1 MKEYPKI
8 ETLFNR
14 DEKFKLTSEVR
25 SPVFATIKSWVVTEK
40 IDGTNIRI
48 NLDENDV
55 VTFNGRT
62 DNAQIPAE
70 LAIYI
75 VKEFTAE
82 KLKVLRKDE
91 DKVSITLYGEGYGA
105 GIQKG
110 GGDYRKDKGFILF
123 DVLIADKYWLDD
135 EAVTEIADKLGIPRV
150 PILGIMSF
158 EELVSYVKQG
168 FKSKCAE
175 TERNAEGIVARPLEP
190 LFDKRLHRVIIKLK
204 EKDFT

>member
-75 VKEFTAE
+75 VKEFTA
-82 KLKVLRKDE
+82 K
-91 DKVSITLYGEGYGA
+91 
-105 GIQKG
+105 
-110 GGDYRKDKGFILF
+110 
-123 DVLIADKYWLDD
+123 
-135 EAVTEIADKLGIPRV
+135 
-150 PILGIMSF
+150 
-158 EELVSYVKQG
+158 
-168 FKSKCAE
+168 
-175 TERNAEGIVARPLEP
+175 N
-190 LFDKRLHRVIIKLK
+190 
-204 EKDFT
+204 